1 MNIIARI
8 ITVILALII
17 FCFSS
22 RCADRGIKA
31 SKTDKQV
38 KLILYLNDA
47 VNFLIG
53 AIIALAFVLH

>member
-1 MNIIARI
+1 MNIIERAI
-8 ITVILALII
+8 VVILALII
-17 FCFSS
+17 FYFSS

-53 AIIALAFVLH
+53 VVIALVFVLH